1 MKKLLLLFG
10 VLLFLVSCSQE
21 ESLMPPKE
29 NDAGVSQNSCMK
41 QAEQRLRNIIKNH
54 RFLTRS
60 NGVNIK
66 EAFPLQ
72 ITRKVPASSSQTRGN
87 SLSQPVDSIINYAYV
102 VNFDENGFI
111 VMGAIDELP
120 EIIAYSDNGSI
131 PNPDNPQETKVNP
144 RVEDFL
150 SDLQLYVLYNCCVSV
165 DDDGSN
171 PILSKH
177 YSPWEGRALNG
188 DGLCPVQWH
197 QSIPYDK
204 YCLDKDGS
212 KVPVGCLTV
221 AVAQMMACYQYPTSY
236 TYVTTDRRVNFDWNL
251 MINDDYPSTGMTPA
265 TEMICRLME
274 SLFAT
279 ENLAI
284 HYDAN
289 SGNSLGCFYRVPHT
303 LSHFG
308 YSESGYSTAFNEQ
321 EAIKELKGD
330 HPIMLGGYR
339 EKSTN
344 SGLIIGHAWLVHG
357 LYEQARTVTT
367 VWRNGERTTKTERQ
381 YLFLCNWG
389 HGPNGMNGYYW
400 GNNFNDKIAPAQVQD
415 PSIPAP
421 DKGSYTD
428 LEMYYKIRP

>member
-10 VLLFLVSCSQE
+10 VFLFLVSCSQE
-21 ESLMPPKE
+21 ESLMPPEE

-60 NGVNIK
+60 NGVSIK

-102 VNFDENGFI
+102 VNFDEKGFI

-150 SDLQLYVLYNCCVSV
+150 SDLQLYVLYNCCFSV

-171 PILSKH
+171 PIISKQ

-212 KVPVGCLTV
+212 TVPVGCLTV

-236 TYVTTDRRVNFDWNL
+236 TYVTTDRRVDFDWNL
-251 MINDDYPSTGMTPA
+251 MINDDYPSTGTTPA

-284 HYDAN
+284 HYDNN
-289 SGNSLGCFYRVPHT
+289 SGLSLGQLYRVPHT
-303 LSHFG
+303 LSNFG
-308 YSESGYSTAFNEQ
+308 YTKTGTEALFSDYEEAAIREIMDGYPIIMCGYKDPNGY
-321 EAIKELKGD
+321 EA
-330 HPIMLGGYR
+330 
-339 EKSTN
+339 
-344 SGLIIGHAWLVHG
+344 GHAWLVHG
-357 LYEQARTVTT
+357 LYEQSRTVTT
-367 VWRNGERTTKTERQ
+367 IWRNGDRTTKTERE

-389 HGPNGMNGYYW
+389 WSNHEYNGYYW
-400 GNNFNDKIAPAQVQD
+400 STNFKPKKD
-415 PSIPAP
+415 PNTN
-421 DKGSYTD
+421 TD
-428 LEMYYKIRP
+428 TTKPISGEPGCYMGLKFYYKVRP